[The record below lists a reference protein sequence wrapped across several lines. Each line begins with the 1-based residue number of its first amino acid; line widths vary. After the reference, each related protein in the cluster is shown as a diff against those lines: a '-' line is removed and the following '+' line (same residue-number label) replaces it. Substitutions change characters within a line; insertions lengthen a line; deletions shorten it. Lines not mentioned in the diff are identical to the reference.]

1 MTRRVSRRPTI
12 IRYVYAIGVGALVL
26 LTFGCAPRGRRHEF
40 PEFARSAG
48 VLTSSQTTKED
59 LVADEASLAT
69 TVRLDVIL
77 RLALARNADLLEEQA
92 RVGERLARISPS
104 GRLPDLELKYEQWGV
119 PLARPYALGDADT
132 LMLGV
137 RQTFPARG
145 SLAARERAAESEAEV
160 ALFALRA
167 RQLDVVRQVVRTY
180 AALFLAEREYQI
192 HLEHVQLTTRI
203 LELLRSNFRTGSAT
217 EQDVLRV
224 AVELKGLHR
233 EIARIDQ
240 RKRSAVALLNA
251 TIARH
256 ANAPL
261 GAVADLQPTEIKV
274 ELSAL
279 EAMVQSGRA
288 EVLAAGHRVKRAQ
301 ADVDLASSNAR
312 WPSIMAGVD
321 YWFMPTLDERH
332 GYGAMISINLPWL
345 SAKRREDVTVAE
357 RGVTADRR
365 ALEAIRIAVRY
376 EVDDAFARYTA
387 ARTTYLLTRDELV
400 PVALQSFSAA
410 QAGFAAGRGNALGLV
425 DALRSLLQLRLE
437 EVRELVDLRIAIADL
452 ERAIGTDLEETA
464 IAPLQGAK
472 P

>member
-1 MTRRVSRRPTI
+1 MRRDLRRLTI
-12 IRYVYAIGVGALVL
+12 VGYVCAISAGALVS
-26 LTFGCAPRGRRHEF
+26 LTLGCTPRSRRHEF
-40 PEFARSAG
+40 PELARSAG
-48 VLTSSQTTKED
+48 ILTSSQTTKED

-77 RLALARNADLLEEQA
+77 RLALARNADLLEEEA

-119 PLARPYALGDADT
+119 PLARPYALGDSDT

-145 SLAARERAAESEAEV
+145 TLAARERAAESDAEV

-180 AALFLAEREYQI
+180 AALFLADREYKI
-192 HLEHVQLTTRI
+192 HLEHVQLTERI

-240 RKRSAVALLNA
+240 RKRSAAALLNA
-251 TIARH
+251 TIARD

-261 GAVADLQPTEIKV
+261 GAVSDLQPTELKA
-274 ELSAL
+274 ELPAL

-288 EVLAAGHRVKRAQ
+288 EVVAAGHRVKRAQ
-301 ADVDLASSNAR
+301 ADVDLASSNAT

-321 YWFMPTLDERH
+321 YWFMPMLSERH

-400 PVALQSFSAA
+400 PVALQSFGAA

-452 ERAIGTDLEETA
+452 ERAIGTDLEEMA
-464 IAPLQGAK
+464 IAPSQGAK

>member
-1 MTRRVSRRPTI
+1 MS
-12 IRYVYAIGVGALVL
+12 VGALISL
-26 LTFGCAPRGRRHEF
+26 APGCMPHGRRHEF
-40 PEFARSAG
+40 PEFARAAS
-48 VLTSSQTTKED
+48 VPTSSQTTKED
-59 LVADEASLAT
+59 LAADEASLAT

-77 RLALARNADLLEEQA
+77 RLARARNADLLEEEA
-92 RVGERLARISPS
+92 RVGERLARIPPS

-119 PLARPYALGDADT
+119 PLARPYALGNADT

-145 SLAARERAAESEAEV
+145 TLAARERAAESEADV
-160 ALFALRA
+160 ALFSLRS

-180 AALFLAEREYQI
+180 AALFLADREYQL
-192 HLEHVQLTTRI
+192 HLEHVQLTERI
-203 LELLRSNFRTGSAT
+203 LELLRSNFRTGSAS
-217 EQDVLRV
+217 EHDVLRV

-233 EIARIDQ
+233 ELARIEQ

-251 TIARH
+251 TIARD

-261 GAVADLQPTEIKV
+261 GAVADLQPTELKV
-274 ELSAL
+274 ELPAL

-288 EVLAAGHRVKRAQ
+288 EVIAAGHRVKRAQ

-312 WPSIMAGVD
+312 WPTVMA
-321 YWFMPTLDERH
+321 YWFMPALDERH

-345 SAKRREDVTVAE
+345 NAKRREDVTVAE

-365 ALEAIRIAVRY
+365 ALDAIRIAVRY

-387 ARTTYLLTRDELV
+387 ARATYLLTRDELV
-400 PVALQSFSAA
+400 PTALQSFGAA

-425 DALRSLLQLRLE
+425 DALRALLQLRLE
-437 EVRELVDLRIAIADL
+437 EVRELVDLKVAIADL
-452 ERAIGTDLEETA
+452 ERAIGADLEETA
-464 IAPLQGAK
+464 IAPPQGIQ

>member
-1 MTRRVSRRPTI
+1 MTRSFFERNSSWT
-12 IRYVYAIGVGALVL
+12 ACAMCVGALAL
-26 LTFGCAPRGRRHEF
+26 AWGCMPHGRRHEF
-40 PEFARSAG
+40 PDFARSGG
-48 VLTSSQTTKED
+48 VPTIGVTSKQH
-59 LVADEASLAT
+59 LAADEASLAT
-69 TVRLDVIL
+69 TVRLDVVL
-77 RLALARNADLLEEQA
+77 RLALARNADLLEEEA
-92 RVGERLARISPS
+92 RVGERLARIPPS

-145 SLAARERAAESEAEV
+145 TLAARERSAESEADV

-180 AALFLAEREYQI
+180 AALFLADREYQI
-192 HLEHVQLTTRI
+192 HLEHVQLTERI
-203 LELLRSNFRTGSAT
+203 LELLRSSFRTGTAT

-233 EIARIDQ
+233 ELARIAQ
-240 RKRSAVALLNA
+240 RKRSASALLNA
-251 TIARH
+251 TIARD

-261 GAVADLQPTEIKV
+261 GAVADLQPTELEV
-274 ELSAL
+274 ELPAL

-288 EVLAAGHRVKRAQ
+288 EVVAAGHRVKRAQ
-301 ADVDLASSNAR
+301 ADVDLANSSAR
-312 WPSIMAGVD
+312 WPTVMAGID

-345 SAKRREDVTVAE
+345 NAKRREDVTVAK

-365 ALEAIRIAVRY
+365 ALEAVRIAVRY

-387 ARTTYLLTRDELV
+387 ARTTYLLTRDELL
-400 PVALQSFSAA
+400 PTALQSFGAA

-425 DALRSLLQLRLE
+425 DAMRSLLQLQLE
-437 EVRELVDLRIAIADL
+437 EVRELVDLKVAIADL
-452 ERAIGTDLEETA
+452 ERAIGIDLEETA
-464 IAPLQGAK
+464 IAPPQGIQ

>member
-1 MTRRVSRRPTI
+1 MTRSFFGNSFTTARIARAMS
-12 IRYVYAIGVGALVL
+12 IGAFALAS
-26 LTFGCAPRGRRHEF
+26 GCMPHGRRHEF
-40 PEFARSAG
+40 PQFARSGG
-48 VLTSSQTTKED
+48 VPTIGATSEKD
-59 LVADEASLAT
+59 LAADEASLAT

-77 RLALARNADLLEEQA
+77 RLALARNADLLEEEA

-137 RQTFPARG
+137 RQTFPALG
-145 SLAARERAAESEAEV
+145 TLAARERAAESEADV
-160 ALFALRA
+160 ALFALRS

-180 AALFLAEREYQI
+180 AALFLADREYQL
-192 HLEHVQLTTRI
+192 HLEHVQLTERI

-217 EQDVLRV
+217 EHDVLRV

-233 EIARIDQ
+233 ELARIEQ
-240 RKRSAVALLNA
+240 RKRSATALLNA
-251 TIARH
+251 TIARD

-261 GAVADLQPTEIKV
+261 GAVADLQPTELKV
-274 ELSAL
+274 QLPAL

-288 EVLAAGHRVKRAQ
+288 EVVAAGHRVKRAQ
-301 ADVDLASSNAR
+301 ADVDLASSNAT
-312 WPSIMAGVD
+312 WPTIMAGID

-332 GYGAMISINLPWL
+332 GYGAMVSINLPWL

-387 ARTTYLLTRDELV
+387 ARATFLLTRDELV
-400 PVALQSFSAA
+400 PTALQSFGAA

-437 EVRELVDLRIAIADL
+437 EVRELVDLKVAIADL
-452 ERAIGTDLEETA
+452 ERAIGADLEETA
-464 IAPLQGAK
+464 IAPSQGVQ

>member
-1 MTRRVSRRPTI
+1 MTRRISRGLTT
-12 IRYVYAIGVGALVL
+12 IRYVCALSVGAFVSLAP
-26 LTFGCAPRGRRHEF
+26 GCMPHGRRHEF
-40 PEFARSAG
+40 PEFARSAS
-48 VLTSSQTTKED
+48 VPTSSQTTKED
-59 LVADEASLAT
+59 LAADEASLAT
-69 TVRLDVIL
+69 IVRLDVIL
-77 RLALARNADLLEEQA
+77 RLALARNADLLEEEA
-92 RVGERLARISPS
+92 RVLERLARVPPS

-145 SLAARERAAESEAEV
+145 TLATRERAAESEADV

-167 RQLDVVRQVVRTY
+167 RQLDVVRQVIRTY
-180 AALFLAEREYQI
+180 AALFLADREYQI
-192 HLEHVQLTTRI
+192 HLEYVQLTERI
-203 LELLRSNFRTGSAT
+203 LELLRSNFRTGSAS

-233 EIARIDQ
+233 ELARIDQ
-240 RKRSAVALLNA
+240 RKRSATALLNA
-251 TIARH
+251 TIARD

-261 GAVADLQPTEIKV
+261 GAVADLQPTELKV
-274 ELSAL
+274 ELPAL

-288 EVLAAGHRVKRAQ
+288 EVVAAGHRVKRAQ

-312 WPSIMAGVD
+312 WPTVMAGID

-345 SAKRREDVTVAE
+345 NAKRREDVTVAE
-357 RGVTADRR
+357 RGVTAERR
-365 ALEAIRIAVRY
+365 ALEAVRIAVRY

-387 ARTTYLLTRDELV
+387 ARATYLLTRDELV
-400 PVALQSFSAA
+400 PTALQSFGAA

-464 IAPLQGAK
+464 IAPSQGIQR
-472 P
+472 